1 MEIKFYSS
9 NYKFLIFN
17 FYCGWI
23 FFWFSYALYN
33 HLHMVHTFV
42 QHCTTCFFVQQYL
55 YNVQPNKC
63 SIYIFLLDSSL
74 CNNCLMFYDT
84 EQVLNKGVQLFTTM
98 HKYIQLCTCC
108 TWLYYSIYMLYNIH
122 YASVQVLKIFGS
134 NTYNI
139 LVVVLLAVHGCTSL
153 YNVEKGLFNIVQGCS
168 TLYNLVQTC
177 TIMYSKFTMLYN
189 LVQCWTTLY
198 NVEQP
203 FFNIVQTC
211 TTMYSQ

>member
-1 MEIKFYSS
+1 
-9 NYKFLIFN
+9 
-17 FYCGWI
+17 
-23 FFWFSYALYN
+23 
-33 HLHMVHTFV
+33 MVHTFV

-168 TLYNLVQTC
+168 TLYKVVQHCTFAVQWWIVIQRDKCKITCMWYKSFCITLHNLGQHC
-177 TIMYSKFTMLYN
+177 
-189 LVQCWTTLY
+189 TTLY
-198 NVEQP
+198 NPVQP
-203 FFNIVQTC
+203 C
-211 TTMYSQ
+211 TTL